1 MSNNSKN
8 TKSTFISFVMNTIEH
23 ETSDIDKAREY
34 LETQGV
40 NVDSMLSAGMQRIK
54 LMKLKVAAEE
64 TELQMAAAQEFS
76 QKACAWVNDL
86 LQQVDFS
93 LPELVKQEGLTLSFR
108 NIDKLDLE
116 DIRRILIKHF
126 TIKFN
131 QDQFNQPG

>member
-1 MSNNSKN
+1 MSNNLKN
-8 TKSTFISFVMNTIEH
+8 TKTTFISFMMNTLEH
-23 ETSDIDKAREY
+23 ESSDTAKAKEY

-54 LMKLKVAAEE
+54 LRKLKVAAEE

-76 QKACAWVNDL
+76 QKACAWVDDL
-86 LQQVDFS
+86 LQRVDFS
-93 LPELVKQEGLTLSFR
+93 LPELINQEGLSVSFR
-108 NIDKLDLE
+108 NIEKLNQE

-131 QDQFNQPG
+131 QEQPKKI